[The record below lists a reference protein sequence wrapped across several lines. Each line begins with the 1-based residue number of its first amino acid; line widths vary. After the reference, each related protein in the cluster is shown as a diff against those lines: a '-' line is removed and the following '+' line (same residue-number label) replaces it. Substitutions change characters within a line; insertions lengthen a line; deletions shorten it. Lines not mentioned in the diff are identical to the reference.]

1 MASTEAPAPPADEA
15 PPPPNRAAEPEA
27 PAPGSQMPDLHLPGS
42 DVQRPGAELA
52 IRRSDVPT
60 NLPEMMHLAEKLAD
74 SDVLPAHLRR
84 KPANVLAVMFAS
96 RALDIPMWT
105 AFQVMHLVEGKVALD
120 ATFQRAMV
128 VRAGH
133 KFRIVE
139 RTDSRAVAEITRH
152 DDPHNPVREEF
163 TYAEAVAAGLDTK
176 KVWKSYR
183 RAMLVA
189 RVTTQI
195 IRDVCPEVLFG
206 AAYAPEE
213 LDMDLDDEGR
223 PVTVVP
229 SERVDANVKV
239 RTPAERKALQES
251 FQQRIDTAGTAE
263 DLNAIWAD
271 AKAENVLAAPLP
283 DGTPVSDALAA
294 RAQEIRAADAAIQKM
309 KDAGLDPTEE
319 PSPSPT
325 GTNTA
330 GSYVDRRT
338 GEAYDAEVVEE
349 FIADQKRNPPYDRHT
364 DDRHADRD
372 DAKYEEMAF
381 DTTEAA
387 DRSQ

>member
-1 MASTEAPAPPADEA
+1 MASTETPPAPAAPAEQEQA
-15 PPPPNRAAEPEA
+15 AAAEQ
-27 PAPGSQMPDLHLPGS
+27 PAAGQKMPDLNLPGS
-42 DVQRPGAELA
+42 DVQRPGSDLA
-52 IRRSDVPT
+52 IRRSDVPAS
-60 NLPEMMHLAEKLAD
+60 LPEMMHLARELAE

-84 KPANVLAVMFAS
+84 KPANVLALMFAS

-105 AFQVMHLVEGKVALD
+105 AFQVMHNVEGKIALD

-139 RTDSRAVAEITRH
+139 RSDTQAVAEITRH
-152 DDPHNPVREEF
+152 DDPDNPIRESF

-223 PVTVVP
+223 PITVIP

-239 RTPAERKALQES
+239 RTKAEIEALQKS
-251 FQQRIDTAGTAE
+251 IQLRIDTAATPD
-263 DLNAIWAD
+263 DLNKVWAD
-271 AKAENVLAAPLP
+271 AKAEGVLGAPLA
-283 DGTPVSDALAA
+283 DGTLVNEAIAA

-325 GTNTA
+325 GTNTE
-330 GSYVDRRT
+330 GSYAAPTREPVDADVVAEHPAEHPSEQ
-338 GEAYDAEVVEE
+338 GELY
-349 FIADQKRNPPYDRHT
+349 
-364 DDRHADRD
+364 
-372 DAKYEEMAF
+372 
-381 DTTEAA
+381 
-387 DRSQ
+387 

>member
-1 MASTEAPAPPADEA
+1 VASTETPAPPEA
-15 PPPPNRAAEPEA
+15 AAPGPAAPETAAAAAAGA
-27 PAPGSQMPDLHLPGS
+27 PAPGTQMPDLHLPGA
-42 DVQRPGAELA
+42 DVARPGAEVA

-60 NLPEMMHLAEKLAD
+60 SLPDMMHLAEKLAD

-133 KFRIVE
+133 TFRIIE
-139 RTDSRAVAEITRH
+139 RSNERAVAEITRH
-152 DDPHNPVREEF
+152 DDPQHPQREEF
-163 TYAEAVAAGLDTK
+163 TYAEAVAAGLATK
-176 KVWKSYR
+176 KVWQSYR

-213 LDMDLDDEGR
+213 LDMDLDEEGR
-223 PVTVVP
+223 PVAIIP
-229 SERVDANVKV
+229 SERVDANIRV
-239 RTPAERKALQES
+239 RTPEERKALQEG
-251 FQQRIDTAGTAE
+251 FQMRIDVAATAA

-271 AKAENVLAAPLP
+271 AKAENVLGAPLP
-283 DGTPVSDALAA
+283 DGTPVQDALAA
-294 RAQEIRAADAAIQKM
+294 RAQEIKAADAAEETLRA
-309 KDAGLDPTEE
+309 AGLDPTQE
-319 PSPSPT
+319 PSPSPGDT
-325 GTNTA
+325 DTA
-330 GSYVDRRT
+330 GSYPAGNEPVD
-338 GEAYDAEVVEE
+338 ADVVDEHPR
-349 FIADQKRNPPYDRHT
+349 ADDSQQ
-364 DDRHADRD
+364 
-372 DAKYEEMAF
+372 EEMQWE
-381 DTTEAA
+381 TTEAA
-387 DRSQ
+387 DRSR